1 MKKAVRLMLSL
12 FSALSLMFLSCSTDS
27 SSGGGDPEF
36 DVIICDTKK
45 TSEEKLTWE
54 RDAGKDVYI
63 CVTSENYLKDLEI
76 ESITDEELN
85 SIEFTVDDSFVGTF
99 KLYKVWLKGASSTP
113 GTYNYTL
120 AVCCKS
126 NAKKK
131 MMIDFTVKITGSSS
145 GSETESAVPVIKT
158 QPVAGKEYYESGET
172 IDALTVKAE
181 ISKGN
186 VTYQW
191 FKDGNIISGAI
202 EATYTPTGKGQY
214 YVVVSN
220 DSDSTKSVK
229 SNIVSI
235 VVLAADELV
244 PPAINKNLE
253 DSISYDK
260 SSMIEKIEIEAT
272 AKQGTVKYKWY
283 NKDTGVIT
291 GATSASYKPEAF
303 GSYYCELWAVDG
315 EKESQ
320 KITSNT
326 ITIKESEIVIE
337 INGLS
342 KEAYLGTELKV
353 EPVINVDTSEISYK
367 WYKTS
372 GTVSSDNDEPMS
384 GATSASYIPT
394 EAGNYTCE
402 VSVVS
407 VTGKTKTSRNGGVC
421 TVKEYEEGDAKTP
434 VINTQPVCVTC
445 TEGDKITLTV
455 NAESPDNGKLS
466 YQWKKD
472 GQSISGAT
480 DATYEKANATTD
492 DSGSYTVEIT
502 NTVSTGK
509 TATIIFAAAQVT
521 VSSSTGSGSGNID
534 FNN

>member
-1 MKKAVRLMLSL
+1 M
-12 FSALSLMFLSCSTDS
+12 
-27 SSGGGDPEF
+27 GGGDPEF
-36 DVIICDTKK
+36 DVVICDTKG
-45 TSEEKLTWE
+45 SPRASWE
-54 RDAGKDVYI
+54 RPAGKDIYI
-63 CVTSENYLKDLEI
+63 CVTSKNYLKDLEI
-76 ESITDEELN
+76 KSITDEELN
-85 SIEFTVDDSFVGTF
+85 PVKFTVDDSIDIDVFN
-99 KLYKVWLKGASSTP
+99 LYKVWLNGACSTP
-113 GTYNYTL
+113 GTYSYKL
-120 AVCCKS
+120 VVCKKS
-126 NAKKK
+126 NSAIKIS
-131 MMIDFTVKITGSSS
+131 IDFTVKITGSSS

-158 QPVAGKEYYESGET
+158 QPVAGKKYYEAGEA
-172 IDALTVKAE
+172 IDALTVEAG
-181 ISKGN
+181 ISEGD

-191 FKDGNIISGAI
+191 FKDGNIISGAT
-202 EATYTPTGKGQY
+202 EATCTPTGKGQY

-220 DSDSTKSVK
+220 ASDSTKSVK

-235 VVLAADELV
+235 VVLAEGELV

-253 DSISYDK
+253 DYISYDK

-272 AKQGTVKYKWY
+272 AKQGTVKYQWY

-326 ITIKESEIVIE
+326 ITIEESEIVIE

-353 EPVINVDTSEISYK
+353 SPTINVDTVSVSYQ
-367 WYKTS
+367 WYRTE
-372 GTVSSDNDEPMS
+372 GTVSSENDKEIPD
-384 GATSASYIPT
+384 ATSDSYTPT
-394 EAGNYTCE
+394 EIGNYTCE

-407 VTGKTKTSRNGGVC
+407 VTGQPKTSRNGGVC

-434 VINTQPVCVTC
+434 VINTPPAGVTC

-466 YQWKKD
+466 YQWKKN

-480 DATYEKANATTD
+480 NATYEKANATTD

-502 NTVSTGK
+502 NTLSTGK
-509 TATIIFAAAQVT
+509 TATIISEAAQVT

-534 FNN
+534 FN